1 MAKLTVIVGENIG
14 TVYNLKRQENVIGRA
29 SDVTCVLR
37 DLRASRR
44 HSCVT
49 FEKGAY
55 YLLDMGSHNGTYL
68 NGQKIAGK
76 SKLKND
82 DKIGIGA
89 TVLAFSGLKA
99 NAKKQDGLASYD
111 ILKEVKQNDTGD
123 FSIARQK
130 IVERDVLLWR
140 ISREIL
146 MEDPQLSSTLQRDF
160 LQQIRTVAP
169 ILHRNILIL
178 LDFGVSTHYLYCA
191 FECADLKYNLRKYL
205 EDNTLTIEQAVDIS
219 LQIATGLQFAHRHNV
234 PHLHLTDKNILIEPE
249 HVRAVIT
256 ELGISKFLSSATMT
270 NSHGSTTTGI
280 LGVSAYIAPEQ
291 ASGGKVSTKA
301 DIYSL
306 GCAMYHLVV
315 GAPPF
320 ESKNMYELC
329 TKHCNEEPPPI
340 ESKRSETPKALID
353 VIKKCMNKNSES
365 RPDIEQVIAELSLV
379 KQYVVYEKSAYSEE
393 GKEYLKAKFGEKKL
407 LRWWFIGPMISLSL
421 TAIFFFVARKLLH

>member
-1 MAKLTVIVGENIG
+1 MANLTVIVGENIG
-14 TVYNLKRQENVIGRA
+14 TVYKLKRQENVIGRA
-29 SDVTCVLR
+29 SDVSCVLR

-49 FEKGAY
+49 FERGAY

-68 NGQKIAGK
+68 NGQKVAGK

-89 TVLAFSGLKA
+89 TVLTFSGSRSD
-99 NAKKQDGLASYD
+99 AKKQDGLASYD

-140 ISREIL
+140 ISREVL
-146 MEDPQLSSTLQRDF
+146 NEDPQLSKTLQRDF
-160 LQQIRTVAP
+160 LLQIRTVAQ

-205 EDNTLTIEQAVDIS
+205 EDNTPTMDEIINIG
-219 LQIATGLQFAHRHNV
+219 LQISTGLQFAHRQNV

-249 HVRAVIT
+249 NKRAVIT

-291 ASGGKVSTKA
+291 ASGGQVSKKS

-306 GCAMYHLVV
+306 GCALYQLVT
-315 GAPPF
+315 GTPPF
-320 ESKNMYELC
+320 QTKNMYELC

-340 ESKRSETPKALID
+340 ESKRPETPKALIEL
-353 VIKKCMNKNSES
+353 IKKCMNKKSEN
-365 RPDIEQVIAELSLV
+365 RPDIEKVITELSLV
-379 KQYVVYEKSAYSEE
+379 KQLVVYEKSVYSEE
-393 GKEYLKAKFGEKKL
+393 GKQYLRAKFGEKRL
-407 LRWWFIGPMISLSL
+407 VRWWFLGPMISIAL
-421 TAIFFFVARKLLH
+421 TVIFFFVARKLH